1 MLENLGSLFNKIT
14 HGVYVIGVANGKEQN
29 AFTAAWVMQ
38 ASFAPPMLAFSI
50 NPEHYSYR
58 LLKAGGVCTVNVLG
72 QDQLA
77 LAAHFGASGVKEKMT
92 TYAWKPGITAAPVLS
107 DCLVYFECKLSH
119 FTDAGDHKIAVCE
132 VIHAEELNPGWPL
145 LYWQTGDMDGSSE
158 LYTEKNQ

>member
-1 MLENLGSLFNKIT
+1 MTDNFGAVFNKIT

-38 ASFAPPMLAFSI
+38 VSFAPPMLAFSI
-50 NPEHYSYR
+50 NPGHYSCT

-77 LAAHFGASGVKEKMT
+77 IAAHFGSPGVKEKMT
-92 TYAWKPGITAAPVLS
+92 AYPWQTGTTAAPVLS
-107 DCLVYFECKLSH
+107 ASLAYFECKLSH

-132 VIHAEELNPGWPL
+132 VINAAQLNSGWPL
-145 LYWQTGDMDGSSE
+145 LYWQTGNMDGSSE
-158 LYTEKNQ
+158 LYADKKS